1 VAVVGISRD
10 SPASQKKFKEKYD
23 LPFPL
28 LSDQD
33 TEVQK
38 AWGVW
43 KEKNMYG
50 KKVMGTERT
59 TVIVGADGKV
69 EKVFPKVKVDG
80 HVGNVLEGL

>member
-1 VAVVGISRD
+1 MVGISRD

-28 LSDQD
+28 LSDPN

-38 AWGVW
+38 SWGVW

>member
-28 LSDQD
+28 LSDQG

-80 HVGNVLEGL
+80 HVGSVLEEL

>member
-1 VAVVGISRD
+1 MLGISKD
-10 SPASQKKFKEKYD
+10 APAAQKKFKEKYE

-28 LSDQD
+28 LSDAD
-33 TEVQK
+33 TKVQQ

-43 KEKNMYG
+43 AEKTMYG
-50 KKVMGTERT
+50 KKVMGTVRT

-80 HVGNVLEGL
+80 HVGEVLEAV